1 LNSENK
7 YLVLDAGNT
16 RVKIAR
22 FLNDE
27 MLNFSFFEYSN
38 FNLIQE
44 FIESLEYEKSIISS
58 VGSKEN
64 TKKLKSLLKNC
75 FDVKELKYPIKFDYK
90 SIETLGV
97 DRIANA
103 VAAFSKS
110 QTDALIIDVGTCI
123 KFDFVNK
130 DGIYKG
136 GSISPGI
143 HLRYKSLN
151 DYTANLPLLKNT
163 DKTEI
168 LGDST
173 KNCIQSGVLNGIQG
187 EINYF
192 IERYSKDIK
201 DLTIFVTGGDYKYF
215 DYSSKN
221 NIFAVENLT
230 IFGLFKIIKANEQ

>member
-27 MLNFSFFEYSN
+27 MLIFSSFEYSN
-38 FNLIQE
+38 FHLIQE

-58 VGSKEN
+58 VSSKEN
-64 TKKLKSLLKNC
+64 TNKLKSLLKNC

-90 SIETLGV
+90 STETLGV

-192 IERYSKDIK
+192 IERYSKNIK

-230 IFGLFKIIKANEQ
+230 IFGLFKILKANEQ